1 MAMDEKAAK
10 RPILFSKD
18 EFAIDSLLLQVAGCE
33 QSTHKQ
39 ASLAALGQV
48 ILNGTRRGA
57 SS

>member
-10 RPILFSKD
+10 RPILFLKD
-18 EFAIDSLLLQVAGCE
+18 EFAIDSFLLQVAGCE

-39 ASLAALGQV
+39 ASLGQV